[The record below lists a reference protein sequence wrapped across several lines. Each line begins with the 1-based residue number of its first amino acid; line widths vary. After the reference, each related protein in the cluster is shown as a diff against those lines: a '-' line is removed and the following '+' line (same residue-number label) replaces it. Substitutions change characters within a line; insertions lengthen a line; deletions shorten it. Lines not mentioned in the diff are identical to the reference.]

1 MDTIFSVE
9 ANPYALSLLLPVAI
23 SVFLAIEAWKPRF
36 EPNGR
41 VFSLLM
47 IAIAIWSAAYGL
59 ELASTT
65 FESMVFWLKVEYIAI
80 PFITPLML
88 LLVYRITDIS
98 GGAKANRFSYLIIIP
113 VLTMFFSITNEYHN
127 IYYSGITLEAS
138 GKLALLNLEFGP
150 WYYVHV
156 VYSYL
161 LIFVALYLLIR
172 KLYYQH
178 ALFRNQLLFLLLALL
193 IPLIVFSVYF
203 LGYMPVENIDPT
215 PFAFALSGVAISVS
229 ILRFRMLDLMPIARE
244 HVFQSMSDGLVVV
257 DNKDRLIDCNPYG
270 LAIFGWKRIPY
281 GEPAS
286 VLWPGQSTFLQHLQ
300 SSEGDNYEMIL
311 GTGETKRVYLTSV
324 SDILNFK
331 RLKVGKLMIIHD
343 ITHRHLLQEKIRISE
358 EKLRLM
364 NSEKDKLFSIIGHDL
379 RGPISSFIG
388 LTEMFADETYGISP
402 YEMKVLAK
410 QMNDSARSLH
420 GLLENLLEWAKM
432 QREEVKV
439 EKDFV
444 VLNQLFE
451 RVFRLYRENFNSKSI
466 TFSNQLPAGL
476 RVYAD
481 ENMLFTLVRNLVSN
495 ALKFTPRGGQ
505 ITIAAVD
512 CQPGEVGFMVC
523 DTGIGIPPKI
533 LEGLFSLDMKTSRPG
548 TEGETSTGL
557 GLILAQEFAERN
569 QGKIAV
575 ESEVGKGSCFK
586 VVFSGQ
592 E

>member
-1 MDTIFSVE
+1 MDAHLSFE
-9 ANPYALSLLLPVAI
+9 ANPYALSLLIPVAI

-36 EPNGR
+36 APNGR
-41 VFSLLM
+41 VFSSLM

-65 FESMVFWLKVEYIAI
+65 FGSMVFWLKVEYIAI

-88 LLVYRITDIS
+88 LLVYRITDIG
-98 GGAKANRFSYLIIIP
+98 GGAKANQYSYLIIIP
-113 VLTMFFSITNEYHN
+113 ALTMFFSITNEYHN
-127 IYYSGITLEAS
+127 IYYSSVALDTS
-138 GKLALLNLEFGP
+138 GKLALLDLGFGP

-178 ALFRNQLLFLLLALL
+178 ALFRNQLLFLLLALM
-193 IPLIVFSVYF
+193 IPLVVFTVYF

-215 PFAFALSGVAISVS
+215 PFAFALSGIAISVS
-229 ILRFRMLDLMPIARE
+229 ILRYRMLDLMPIARE
-244 HVFQSMSDGLVVV
+244 HVFQSMTDGLVVV

-270 LAIFGWKRIPY
+270 LEIFGLKRIPY

-286 VLWPGQSTFLQHLQ
+286 VVWPDQPAFLKHLQ
-300 SSEGDNYEMIL
+300 NSKGEACELIL
-311 GTGETKRVYLTSV
+311 GAGETKRVYLASV

-331 RLKVGKLMIIHD
+331 RVKVGRLVVIHD
-343 ITHRHLLQEKIRISE
+343 ITHRHLLQEKVRMNE

-379 RGPISSFIG
+379 RSPISAFIG
-388 LTEMFADETYGISP
+388 LTEMLADDTYDISP
-402 YEMKVLAK
+402 DEKKSLAI
-410 QMNDSARSLH
+410 QMNESARSLH

-432 QREEVKV
+432 QREEVKA

-444 VLNQLFE
+444 VLSQLFD
-451 RVFRLYRENFNSKSI
+451 RVYRLYRDSLNTKSI
-466 TFSNQLPAGL
+466 TFYNRLPAHL

-481 ENMLFTLVRNLVSN
+481 ENMMFTLARNLVSN
-495 ALKFTPRGGQ
+495 AVKFTPRGGQ
-505 ITIAAVD
+505 ITIAEPD

-533 LEGLFSLDMKTSRPG
+533 LEGLFHIDTKTNRPG

-557 GLILAQEFAERN
+557 GLILALEFAERN
-569 QGKIAV
+569 QGKITV

-586 VVFSGQ
+586 VVFPGQ